1 MRTKKTLIAL
11 FITAAATLVACDKQ
25 AGDGAEA
32 VSAQNDSITT
42 SVQPA
47 QVSTDLTPT
56 DIGAAPTVTDAAPV
70 VTGEAST
77 SASVKDE

>member
-42 SVQPA
+42 SVQPG
-47 QVSTDLTPT
+47 QVSADLTPT
-56 DIGAAPTVTDAAPV
+56 DIDAAPTVTDAAPV

>member
-47 QVSTDLTPT
+47 QVSADLTPT
-56 DIGAAPTVTDAAPV
+56 DIDAAPV
-70 VTGEAST
+70 VTNESSAST
-77 SASVKDE
+77 SAAKGE

>member
-1 MRTKKTLIAL
+1 MIMRMKKTLIAL
-11 FITAAATLVACDKQ
+11 FIAMAATLVACDKQ

-47 QVSTDLTPT
+47 PTSADLTPT
-56 DIGAAPTVTDAAPV
+56 DIDAAPM
-70 VTGEAST
+70 VTDET
-77 SASVKDE
+77 SASIPATKGE